1 MGRHNGDNAPEPQ
14 SERQDGDT
22 PSVPTTS
29 ETRETTETATT
40 EPSHG
45 FKDSLRRFDSRI
57 DPRRALTV
65 GVVIVLVLAL
75 FAGLV
80 QHRRS
85 QVPVYPDYQG
95 AGSGSVLV
103 EVAPGV
109 TAASLAPQL
118 VSMDIVKSEGAFIQA
133 ANNNPNITSMQP
145 GFYQLRKQMA
155 AARAVERLLDPSNR
169 AGAVNL
175 PGGVTLEDVRVVNG
189 ETVFGIYRHLAKASC
204 YTEGERRHCISAA
217 AFRNAV
223 ANASPAQLGVP
234 SWARRAVATATYP
247 ERKIEGLILPGVHVF
262 NPTHTPLQIIR
273 ELVTASAEI
282 YQQSGLVEAAKA
294 QKLSPYEVVV
304 GASLIQREVGA
315 SDYGKAARV
324 IVNRLKR
331 NQPLQFDSTVNYG
344 LSEQQVA
351 TSDAA
356 RGTETPWNTYAMNGL
371 PATPIC
377 SPTLEA
383 VKAMEKPTPGKWLY
397 FVTVDKQGTTKF
409 NVTLK
414 DHERDIEEAHRNG
427 VFDSQ

>member
-1 MGRHNGDNAPEPQ
+1 MGRHNDDNAPEPQ
-14 SERQDGDT
+14 SELDGGDI
-22 PSVPTTS
+22 PVVPTP
-29 ETRETTETATT
+29 EENNEEIGTA
-40 EPSHG
+40 SSRG
-45 FKDSLRRFDSRI
+45 FTASLRRLDSRI
-57 DPRRALTV
+57 DQRRALAV
-65 GVVIVLVLAL
+65 GSVIVLVLAL

-85 QVPVYPDYQG
+85 QIPVYPDYQG

-109 TAASLAPQL
+109 TAASLAPKL
-118 VSMDIVKSEGAFIQA
+118 VSMGVVKSEGAFIQA

-145 GFYQLRKQMA
+145 GFYQLRKEMA

-189 ETVFGIYRHLAKASC
+189 ETVFGIYHHLAKASC
-204 YTEGERRHCISAA
+204 YTEGEQRHCITAT

-223 ANASPAQLGVP
+223 AHASPMQLGVP
-234 SWARRAVATATYP
+234 SWARHDVATAQYP
-247 ERKIEGLILPGVHVF
+247 ARKIEGLILPGVHVF
-262 NPTHTPLQIIR
+262 NPTHTPLEIIR
-273 ELVTASAEI
+273 ELVTSSAEL
-282 YQQSGLVEAAKA
+282 YQQSSLVDAAKA

-304 GASLIQREVGA
+304 GASLIQREVGTA
-315 SDYGKAARV
+315 DYGKAARV
-324 IVNRLKR
+324 IMNRLKR
-331 NQPLQFDSTVNYG
+331 HQPLQFDSTVNYG

-356 RGTETPWNTYAMNGL
+356 RATETPWNTYTMNGL

-377 SPTLEA
+377 SPTIEA
-383 VKAMEKPTPGKWLY
+383 VEAMEKPTPGKWLY
-397 FVTVDKQGTTKF
+397 FVTVDKQGTTRF

>member
-14 SERQDGDT
+14 SELNGGDT
-22 PSVPTTS
+22 PTVSTPT
-29 ETRETTETATT
+29 ERNEAGNTTPSRGITA
-40 EPSHG
+40 S
-45 FKDSLRRFDSRI
+45 FRRLDSAIDRRST
-57 DPRRALTV
+57 LTL

-103 EVAPGV
+103 EVALGV
-109 TAASLAPQL
+109 TAASLAPKL
-118 VSMDIVKSEGAFIQA
+118 VSMGVVKSEAAFIQA

-145 GFYQLRKQMA
+145 GFYQLRKEMA

-204 YTEGERRHCISAA
+204 YTKGEQRHCISAA
-217 AFRNAV
+217 AFRKAV
-223 ANASPAQLGVP
+223 ANAGPAQLGVP
-234 SWARRAVATATYP
+234 SWARHAVAAAKYP
-247 ERKIEGLILPGVHVF
+247 ARKIEGLILPGVHVF
-262 NPTHTPLQIIR
+262 NPTHTPLEIIR
-273 ELVTASAEI
+273 ELVTSSAEI
-282 YQQSGLVEAAKA
+282 YQQSGLVDAAKA
-294 QKLSPYEVVV
+294 QKLLPYEVVV

-315 SDYGKAARV
+315 ADYGKAARV

-331 NQPLQFDSTVNYG
+331 HQPLQFDSTVNYG

-351 TSDAA
+351 TSEAA
-356 RGTETPWNTYAMNGL
+356 RGAETPWNTYAMKGL
-371 PATPIC
+371 PTTPIC

-383 VKAMEKPTPGKWLY
+383 VEAMEKPTPGKWLY